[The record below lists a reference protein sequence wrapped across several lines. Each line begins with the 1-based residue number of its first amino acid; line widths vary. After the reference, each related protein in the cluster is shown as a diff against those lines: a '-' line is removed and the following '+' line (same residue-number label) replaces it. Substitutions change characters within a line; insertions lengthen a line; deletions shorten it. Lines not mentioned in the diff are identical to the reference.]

1 VRLVRFLPERLRH
14 LAPEAVAFGAIGLCN
29 LGLYYLIFNALLFIG
44 GVKASV
50 IATLVTTYLAY
61 LANRH
66 WTYRNRAR
74 RAVRRE
80 YTLFFMFN
88 LVGMLI
94 QAAFVGFAKYGLGL
108 TEADARIELNI
119 ASALGIGVATV
130 FRFWS
135 YRTYVFRH
143 APPAAEVDLP
153 VQPAVSPVTPGG
165 HHAPPEDDFELLAAS
180 LELEAELEATE
191 RPAEGA
197 ARTR

>member
-14 LAPEAVAFGAIGLCN
+14 LAPEAVAFGVIGLCN

-74 RAVRRE
+74 SAVRRE

-94 QAAFVGFAKYGLGL
+94 QATFVGFAKYGLGL

-135 YRTYVFRH
+135 YRTFVFRH

-153 VQPAVSPVTPGG
+153 IQPAVTPVAPGG
-165 HHAPPEDDFELLAAS
+165 QNVPDDEFEQLAAE
-180 LELEAELEATE
+180 LELEAELEAVD